1 MITSQNY
8 LEFLDKFYEFVY
20 KIITN
25 PKEQIKIVLLFYEY
39 NLINNNDYIR
49 DSFNKIIKTKYKLF
63 KINNLYDF
71 KNETI
76 LQYHKQTHSFFQ
88 NYEIIKKFNIIH
100 KNTKI
105 LEMSNLPNVFE
116 ACYYY
121 QMKKYNNQSPYTLDY
136 FSNYVSKKFKENEQD
151 YLKYYSQYYK
161 MNINYKDIKQNL
173 NDNTNK
179 YNLIFANIYNVIE
192 EQTNRLRFYA
202 NYDLY
207 IIQLYYALIRLE
219 LEGCLVFPILEIT
232 NKYIADLVLLI
243 SIYFEEYYLYSPEV
257 HDKFKLSSTWVIY
270 KNLKTNN
277 FDKLRETVDIIIKNN
292 KSLVR
297 TKFPKS
303 IIEEAMFYK
312 IKYNDYKI
320 DDKYIDDNQEFI
332 KLLDYDIDDAIY
344 TKIKKYNEYIYF
356 IKLNHMQA
364 IYDYTQMSKEKQER
378 QLKKQK
384 RVQIIT
390 GLLYAKKW
398 GFKTIP
404 ISHKQSH
411 FEKLILSDMFS
422 LYKPILFEFTHH
434 TINNMIDIPK
444 DFFKQM
450 VAINMADYTIDTR
463 NIHDWDKIKSMVRFY
478 RPYDTNKQLRTIIE
492 KKFNQKYISQAW
504 IKMYEMIDMF
514 NLIPKDTDKF
524 KTFHMCEAPGN
535 FISAIN
541 HYIKTQTK
549 IKNFDW
555 YAQTLNPNY
564 DNSNG
569 FKDDF
574 NYIKNYSD
582 KWIYGNDNT
591 GNIMNTDN
599 IKFYKKYTLER
610 NIQLLT
616 SDCGMPD
623 HLEKNEVIKLHIAQ
637 LIFILY
643 NLQQG
648 GKFVAKLKFP
658 LIYSIQFNM
667 IYKCYSSFDK
677 LYFFKGHQN
686 PASKEFYIIGIGY
699 NRDKINSEL
708 EDILES
714 FNIYDDNYNNPI
726 KLPESFLYQLLKIHT
741 ALTSNYLFNF
751 KRKLFYVDNYKTMD
765 NSHFQ
770 LLNQMIDK
778 KNDDWLKNNSIKS
791 ISNDNLL

>member
-1 MITSQNY
+1 
-8 LEFLDKFYEFVY
+8 
-20 KIITN
+20 
-25 PKEQIKIVLLFYEY
+25 LFS
-39 NLINNNDYIR
+39 INDL
-49 DSFNKIIKTKYKLF
+49 FN
-63 KINNLYDF
+63 F
-71 KNETI
+71 KNESI
-76 LQYHKQTHSFFQ
+76 LQYHIQTFYFFQ
-88 NYEIIKKFNIIH
+88 YYEIIKKYHLIKQNS
-100 KNTKI
+100 KI
-105 LEMSNLPNVFE
+105 LEMSNLPSVFE

-121 QMKKYNNQSPYTLDY
+121 QMKKYNAQSSYTLDY
-136 FSNYVSKKFKENEQD
+136 FNNFTSNKFKLDEKD
-151 YLKYYSQYYK
+151 YLAYYSQYYK
-161 MNINYKDIKQNL
+161 MNINYNDIKTNL
-173 NDNTNK
+173 EILDDNK
-179 YNLIFANIYNVIE
+179 YNLIFANIYVVPDINIKSIILY
-192 EQTNRLRFYA
+192 QLTDYI
-202 NYDLY
+202 NYNLY

-219 LEGCLVFPILEIT
+219 LDGSIVFPVLQIRT
-232 NKYIADLVLLI
+232 KYMADLVLLV
-243 SIYFEEYYLYSPEV
+243 SSYFEKYHLYMPETQN
-257 HDKFKLSSTWVIY
+257 KYKWSSTFVIY
-270 KNLKTNN
+270 KHLKTQN
-277 FDKLRETVDIIIKNN
+277 FDKLKKTVNIIIKNN
-292 KSLVR
+292 ITLVR
-297 TKFPKS
+297 TKFPQK
-303 IIEEAMFYK
+303 ILDTIPIYK
-312 IKYNDYKI
+312 NEKI

-356 IKLNHMQA
+356 IKLNHIQA
-364 IYDYTQMSKEKQER
+364 IYDYTQMSETTQER

-411 FEKLILSDMFS
+411 LEKLILSDMFS

-463 NIHDWDKIKSMVRFY
+463 NIYDWDKIKSMVRFY

-514 NLIPKDTDKF
+514 NLIPKDTDKI

-686 PASKEFYIIGIGY
+686 PASKEFYIIGVGY

-714 FNIYDDNYNNPI
+714 FNIYDDIYNNPI
-726 KLPESFLYQLLKIHT
+726 KLPTNTDTSADDTESHPNATRAIAYNTGIVNKI
-741 ALTSNYLFNF
+741 
-751 KRKLFYVDNYKTMD
+751 
-765 NSHFQ
+765 
-770 LLNQMIDK
+770 
-778 KNDDWLKNNSIKS
+778 
-791 ISNDNLL
+791 